1 MRHNGSRS
9 RGLLLIAAFK
19 LFKGLMLLAVG
30 IGALKLMHKD
40 VAVELARWV
49 DLFRVD
55 PGNFFIHRVLA
66 KFSILDDRKLRELS
80 FGTFFYSGLL
90 LTEGVG
96 LGLRKRWA
104 EYFTIV
110 MTTSL
115 IPLEIWELAKGV
127 SWAKIVVL
135 LINVAVVV
143 YLVIELRRNGRT
155 AEIRYSPEGSGR
167 YEEN

>member
-19 LFKGLMLLAVG
+19 LLKGLMLLAVG
-30 IGALKLMHKD
+30 IGALKLLHKD
-40 VAVELARWV
+40 VAAELARWV

-55 PGNFFIHRVLA
+55 PDNFFIHRLVA
-66 KFSILDDRKLRELS
+66 KLSILDDRKLRELS

-104 EYFTIV
+104 EYFTII

-115 IPLEIWELAKGV
+115 IPLEIWELVKGV
-127 SWAKIVVL
+127 SWAKILVL
-135 LINVAVVV
+135 LINIAVVV
-143 YLVIELRRNGRT
+143 YLVIELRRNRLTG
-155 AEIRYSPEGSGR
+155 E
-167 YEEN
+167 